1 MPRGRRPLLLTI
13 RSPVRGAICI
23 DEVPSKLA
31 SSLTSDVLPVKHTYS
46 NTEVPW
52 RRQATR
58 IFLSS
63 SSQLP
68 TKVLECEARK
78 FKRCLAMLKSFQAFL
93 CELVKSFRMPPDSLD
108 VTNSVDYDDA
118 TFSSVFWSPI
128 SWSKARIVL
137 NRFLLHL
144 IFWDNDLNL
153 RFAELEDRSE

>member
-1 MPRGRRPLLLTI
+1 
-13 RSPVRGAICI
+13 
-23 DEVPSKLA
+23 
-31 SSLTSDVLPVKHTYS
+31 
-46 NTEVPW
+46 
-52 RRQATR
+52 
-58 IFLSS
+58 
-63 SSQLP
+63 
-68 TKVLECEARK
+68 
-78 FKRCLAMLKSFQAFL
+78 MLKSFQAFL
-93 CELVKSFRMPPDSLD
+93 CELVKSFRVPPDSLD